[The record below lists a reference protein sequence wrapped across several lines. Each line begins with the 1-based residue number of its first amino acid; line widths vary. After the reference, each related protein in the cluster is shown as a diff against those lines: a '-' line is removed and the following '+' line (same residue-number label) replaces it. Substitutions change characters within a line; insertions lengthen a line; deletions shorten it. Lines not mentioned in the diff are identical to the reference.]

1 MSTAVTDAPA
11 KDSPGQ
17 SRRPRRR
24 RIFVT
29 LGLVVTVALIAGG
42 AFWVYSASASARNDN
57 ANGNAFAGTTDEIIM
72 GDLQGDTTV
81 TGTLKFS
88 GSRSIQAN
96 SDGTVTALPESGS
109 VLTRGD
115 RLYSIDDVPSFLL
128 SGALPAWRDFAS
140 GMGDG
145 PDVKQL
151 EQNLRDLGYFTEEP
165 DDRFRWATTEA
176 IMKWQ
181 EANGQARTGTLPL
194 GSVVFVSGD
203 LRVGEISSG
212 VGTRVGP
219 GADLYKATATTQVVE
234 ANVKLADQQLAS
246 LNTPVT
252 VRLPGGE
259 NATGKIASVGTP
271 TEIDGANGQKQTVI
285 PIVVSLDDP
294 AQAAVF
300 QQASVSVSIPS
311 EKREGVLS
319 VPVGALIAITPQQF
333 GVEILGS
340 DGLTTKV
347 PVTTGL
353 FAGGR
358 VEISGDDIE
367 AGQRVVVPQR

>member
-1 MSTAVTDAPA
+1 MSTTATDTHPEDAP
-11 KDSPGQ
+11 PP
-17 SRRPRRR
+17 PRRR
-24 RIFVT
+24 RVFVT
-29 LGLVVTVALIAGG
+29 LSLVVTVALIAGG
-42 AFWVYSASASARNDN
+42 AFWVYSANATTNDDS
-57 ANGNAFAGTTDEIIM
+57 NGNTFTGTTDEIAM

-88 GSRSIQAN
+88 DSRSIQSN
-96 SDGTVTALPESGS
+96 SDGTVTALPEPGS

-140 GMGDG
+140 DMQDG

-151 EQNLRDLGYFTEEP
+151 EENLRDLGYFTEEP

-181 EANGQARTGTLPL
+181 EANGQLQTGNLPL
-194 GSVVFVSGD
+194 GTVVFVTGD
-203 LRVGEISSG
+203 LRVGEISGG
-212 VGTRVGP
+212 VGTRVGQ
-219 GADLYKATATTQVVE
+219 GADLYGATATTQVVE
-234 ANVKLADQQLAS
+234 ADVKLADQQLAA
-246 LNTPVT
+246 LDTPVT

-259 NATGKIASVGTP
+259 STTGKISSVGTP

-294 AQAAVF
+294 TQAASF

-311 EKREGVLS
+311 ETREGVLS
-319 VPVGALIAITPQQF
+319 VPVGALIAIAPQQF
-333 GVEILGS
+333 GVEIVGS

-358 VEISGDDIE
+358 VEINGDGIE

>member
-57 ANGNAFAGTTDEIIM
+57 ANDNAFTGTTDEIIM

-96 SDGTVTALPESGS
+96 SDGTVTALPEPGS

-140 GMGDG
+140 GMEDG

-151 EQNLRDLGYFTEEP
+151 EQNLRDLGHFTEEP
-165 DDRFRWATTEA
+165 DDRFTWATTEA

-181 EANGQARTGTLPL
+181 EANGQSRTGTLPL

-212 VGTRVGP
+212 VGTRVAP
-219 GADLYKATATTQVVE
+219 GADLYGATATTQVVE
-234 ANVKLADQQLAS
+234 ANVKLADQQLAV
-246 LNTPVT
+246 LDTPVT

-259 NATGKIASVGTP
+259 SATGRIASVGTP

>member
-1 MSTAVTDAPA
+1 MSTAVTDAPVE
-11 KDSPGQ
+11 DSPGPL
-17 SRRPRRR
+17 RRPRRR

-29 LGLVVTVALIAGG
+29 LSLVVTIALIAGG
-42 AFWVYSASASARNDN
+42 AFWVYSANASARNES
-57 ANGNAFAGTTDEIIM
+57 ANGHAFTGTTDEIIL

-88 GSRSIQAN
+88 DPRSIQAN

-115 RLYSIDDVPSFLL
+115 PLYSIDDVPSFLM

-140 GMGDG
+140 GMENG

-165 DDRFRWATTEA
+165 DDRFRWATTKA

-181 EANGQARTGTLPL
+181 KANGQARTGTLPL
-194 GSVVFVSGD
+194 GSVVFVNGD

-212 VGTRVGP
+212 MGTHVGP
-219 GADLYKATATTQVVE
+219 GTDLYDATATTQVVE
-234 ANVKLADQQLAS
+234 ANVKLDDQQLAA
-246 LNTPVT
+246 LDTPVT

-259 NATGKIASVGTP
+259 STKGKITSVGTP
-271 TEIDGANGQKQTVI
+271 TEIDGANEQKQTVI

-294 AQAAVF
+294 AQAAAF
-300 QQASVSVSIPS
+300 QEASVSASIPS

-319 VPVGALIAITPQQF
+319 VPVGALIALTTQQF
-333 GVEILGS
+333 GVEIVGS

-353 FAGGR
+353 FAGSR
-358 VEISGDDIE
+358 VEINGDDIE